1 MFNLIAIYLH
11 SQFDGELHVD
21 GFGLLATTKKN
32 AKHGTLAAFLQQTK
46 SIPIIKLLLT
56 DA

>member
-1 MFNLIAIYLH
+1 MFDLIAIYLH